1 MEDLNY
7 RSTDVTAE
15 AKEEPAAADKGK
27 KKEKWT
33 RKKIIREVLSYVFYI
48 ALAVCI
54 ALLWR
59 TFVLM
64 KVEVVSGSMQ
74 NTLKINDRLMVS
86 KLPFIFGKIERGDIV
101 VFHFPDDESQIF
113 VKRVI
118 GLPGETVDIVGGRI
132 FIDGTPLAESY
143 VSTIDTA
150 DYGPYLVPSGCYF
163 VLGDNRANSWDAR
176 KWTNT
181 YVMDSQIIGKALFR
195 YKPKLEKIYNN
206 D

>member
-1 MEDLNY
+1 MDDFKTNMPEAEGV
-7 RSTDVTAE
+7 RPETAGH
-15 AKEEPAAADKGK
+15 AGKPKEQWTK
-27 KKEKWT
+27 K
-33 RKKIIREVLSYVFYI
+33 RIIKEVLSYVFYI

-64 KVEVVSGSMQ
+64 KVEVVSGSMEK
-74 NTLKINDRLMVS
+74 TLKKDDRLMVS
-86 KLPFIFGKIERGDIV
+86 KLPYMFGKINRGDIV

-118 GLPGETVDIVGGRI
+118 GLPGETVDIVGGRVY
-132 FIDGTPLAESY
+132 IDGTPLAESY
-143 VSTIDTA
+143 VSSLDTK

-163 VLGDNRANSWDAR
+163 VLGDNRANSHDAR

-195 YKPKLEKIYNN
+195 YKPKLEKIYN
-206 D
+206 DD